1 MEFYGEFNGMCFLL
15 CIVVQCTCTHHIHI
29 FRYDVM
35 WCDVIMLKFNFI
47 SFFLFFCLYFFSSFI
62 RIKRMNERY
71 ALSSNFFF
79 RSFSV
84 RLLARCCRFWWWCQI
99 CIVIE
104 PLYLARSF
112 ALFLSRS
119 RRLAMVLR
127 QFRGGNLKMCRFDPI
142 MRQSIDLVLFNGL
155 RAKVNEWERA
165 RVCEKDN
172 ANEIDDIS
180 FVVRVEP
187 IEPANM
193 VAYFDSPFFITHF
206 QFSSFVFSVHV
217 YAYAFSWAHFIC
229 LSHFSLPMRT
239 LLWINI
245 QTAYGFT

>member
-29 FRYDVM
+29 YFDMM

-47 SFFLFFCLYFFSSFI
+47 SFSLFFCLYFFSSFI

-142 MRQSIDLVLFNGL
+142 MRQSIDFVLFNGL

-165 RVCEKDN
+165 SDWVWVCEKDN
-172 ANEIDDIS
+172 ANEIDDIFFRRSSRTDRASQYGGVFRLALFYNSLSIFLFRFLCACLCVRIFLGPFHLLIS
-180 FVVRVEP
+180 FLAP
-187 IEPANM
+187 
-193 VAYFDSPFFITHF
+193 Y
-206 QFSSFVFSVHV
+206 
-217 YAYAFSWAHFIC
+217 AHFA
-229 LSHFSLPMRT
+229 M
-239 LLWINI
+239 N
-245 QTAYGFT
+245 